1 MDCWRFFK
9 IKANRFPVSSLELIA
24 QTPNGHAGVT
34 AGKILCLAFGALA
47 LQAALQAKLP
57 YKPSNEQL
65 HQLLPDQWLIAN
77 PDKRWEIA
85 EIRKNERNKT

>member
-1 MDCWRFFK
+1 MIGLTLGVKVYLCTIPADMRRGFDGLSGM
-9 IKANRFPVSSLELIA
+9 AESLMQQDPLSGHK
-24 QTPNGHAGVT
+24 PN
-34 AGKILCLAFGALA
+34 
-47 LQAALQAKLP
+47 
-57 YKPSNEQL
+57 NEQL